1 MRFLVTRPEPD
12 CTRTAGK
19 LQVMGH
25 EALLAPML
33 EFVFAAPD
41 RFDLAGVGALA
52 VTSVRAVACLS
63 GHPQLQELCEL
74 PAYAVGERTA
84 TALREAGF
92 SMVSSAD
99 RDVEALAELI
109 GAEVSGTT
117 VLYPAAEDRAGDLE
131 GLLAAKGLGCRAEV
145 VYRMAPQRDLPQEII
160 GHLKAGGVD
169 SVLIYSRRTAEIFL
183 EALGRAG
190 LNHVL
195 PHLRI
200 AGISRQAVSAFDGL
214 ALTVHAPHPTE
225 EALLTLALSG
235 N

>member
-19 LQVMGH
+19 LKALGH

-33 EFVFAAPD
+33 EFVSAVPA

-52 VTSVRAVACLS
+52 VTSVRAAACLAA
-63 GHPQLQELCEL
+63 HPQLQALRKL
-74 PAYAVGERTA
+74 PAYAVGGRTA
-84 TALREAGF
+84 SALREAGF

-99 RDVEALAELI
+99 RDLEALAELI
-109 GAEVSGTT
+109 GAEVSGAT

-131 GLLAAKGLGCRAEV
+131 GALAAKGLSCRVEV
-145 VYRMAPQRDLPQEII
+145 VYRMAPQGDLPEESIRQ
-160 GHLKAGGVD
+160 LKAGGVD
-169 SVLIYSRRTAEIFL
+169 AVLIYSGRTAEIFKD
-183 EALGRAG
+183 ALHRAG
-190 LNHVL
+190 LASLL
-195 PHLRI
+195 PHMRI
-200 AGISRQAVSAFDGL
+200 IGISRQSVSVFHDL
-214 ALTVHAPHPTE
+214 ALTGHAPHPTE